1 MYGQI
6 SLPDFLHQTGTEKE
20 SMEFIWLSAMSGRT
34 FYPRRKQKLPDVET
48 EKSSREQD
56 EGKDCA
62 PQLSHC
68 PACNQEYDIVLI
80 LPCSHTMCSHCI
92 AAGERKSSGQPNHRS
107 AGIPVCSV
115 LCPGCRHPVELPCWN
130 WSSATSCLPRHPT
143 LAPACVS
150 RETGAR
156 GGASEVHLQHVQV
169 RDPN

>member
-6 SLPDFLHQTGTEKE
+6 SFPDFLHQTGTEKE

-34 FYPRRKQKLPDVET
+34 FYPRGKQKLPDVET
-48 EKSSREQD
+48 EKSSRAQD

-62 PQLSHC
+62 PQLSYC

-92 AAGERKSSGQPNHRS
+92 AAGERPSSSQPHHRS
-107 AGIPVCSV
+107 AGLPICSV

-143 LAPACVS
+143 LASACVS

-156 GGASEVHLQHVQV
+156 GGASEDHLQHVQV
-169 RDPN
+169 RDLN